1 MCDCLSILSYF
12 RYRMFISSADTITAV
27 IAIAIIAATLICC
40 EWAVKAKRLSQNLG
54 RKLLHI
60 GAICTCAW
68 AMYRFENTRLLAGVF
83 FFFFVV
89 LLLVL
94 RRGWL
99 QVSQTKSYGI
109 AFFPLAFGILLLVPQ
124 FDKHIVLYAMLT
136 LGISD
141 AAAGLA
147 GERWGR
153 NKIRF
158 LHEEKSWAGFTAF
171 IISQALLTFILIGRF
186 ELLTMHLCIMMAL
199 LPALTELF
207 SYKGSDNFTVPLF
220 TALWA
225 WLLYDTQPMEWYV
238 LFAAMAVLALMAGF
252 SFEKK
257 WLTQSGAAAALWMG
271 LLLLLCGSF
280 RAFIAPGLFLVSGAL
295 LSKLNKPAKEKEGR
309 DARQVFS
316 NGITG
321 ILCLCV
327 YAITKNH
334 DLLPVF
340 CCSFAI
346 AMADSVSS
354 ETGVYFKGKTIDI
367 VTLKKSRPGMSGGI
381 SWQGTLAGLAAA
393 VLLALL
399 IRRPYEFTIGQ
410 CMLIAAVGFAG
421 MMADSVL
428 GSLLQRKYRLP
439 DGRLAEDPEPDAVLV
454 KGLAWCDN
462 NVVNLLSNVLVTG
475 LYLIACY
482 LMPVTS
488 I

>member
-12 RYRMFISSADTITAV
+12 RYRMFISTADSITAAV
-27 IAIAIIAATLICC
+27 AIAIIAVTLICC
-40 EWAVKAKRLSQNLG
+40 EWAVKAKLLSQSLG

-60 GAICTCAW
+60 TAICTCAW

-89 LLLVL
+89 LLLVI

-99 QVSQTKSYGI
+99 QVSQNKSYGI

-124 FDKHIVLYAMLT
+124 FDKNIVLYAMLT

-171 IISQALLTFILIGRF
+171 FISQVILCGCMYGFMIWNLL
-186 ELLTMHLCIMMAL
+186 LLGVLLAT

-207 SYKGSDNFTVPLF
+207 SYKGSDNLTVPLF
-220 TALWA
+220 AAYWLWR
-225 WLLYDTQPMEWYV
+225 LEDIHPFYYFY
-238 LFAAMAVLALMAGF
+238 LFPAVAILAFLADY
-252 SFEKK
+252 SAHLK
-257 WLTQSGAAAALWMG
+257 WLTVSGAAAAAWMG
-271 LLLLLCGSF
+271 LLLMTGDGF
-280 RAFIAPGLFLVSGAL
+280 RAFFAPGLFLVSGAL

-309 DARQVFS
+309 DALQVFS

-321 ILCLCV
+321 IVCLCA
-327 YAITKNH
+327 YALTK
-334 DLLPVF
+334 DERLLMAF

-354 ETGVYFKGKTIDI
+354 EMGVFFKGKTIDI
-367 VTLKKSRPGMSGGI
+367 TTLKKSQPGMSGGI
-381 SWQGTLAGLAAA
+381 SWQGTLAGLGAAL
-393 VLLALL
+393 LLALF
-399 IRRPYEFTIGQ
+399 IRRPYEFTISQ
-410 CMLIAAVGFAG
+410 CILIAAVGFAG
-421 MMADSVL
+421 MLADSVL

-454 KGLAWCDN
+454 KGVAWCDN
-462 NVVNLLSNVLVTG
+462 NMVNLLSNGLATG
-475 LYLIACY
+475 LYIAA
-482 LMPVTS
+482 VFVFW
-488 I
+488 